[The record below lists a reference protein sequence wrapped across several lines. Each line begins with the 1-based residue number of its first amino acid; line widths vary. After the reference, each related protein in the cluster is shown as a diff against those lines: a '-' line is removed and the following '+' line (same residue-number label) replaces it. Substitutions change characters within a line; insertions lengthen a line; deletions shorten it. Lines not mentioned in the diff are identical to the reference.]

1 MKNSLKKRTTENET
15 ILTSINTYLKKLIKK
30 SITSVN

>member
-15 ILTSINTYLKKLIKK
+15 ILTSINTYLKKLIK
-30 SITSVN
+30 NLLLA

>member
-15 ILTSINTYLKKLIKK
+15 ILTSINTYLKKSIK
-30 SITSVN
+30 NLLLA